1 MRPYLTLPTLFAT
14 LAPSEDSMDKQS
26 QGMNKKELFLFA
38 LYITGMVLV
47 NTVGS
52 KIINLFGVR
61 VSVGIFFMPVLFLVT
76 DIVGEVKG
84 HEHAS
89 LFVHYSI
96 IMLVILFVTTALF
109 VQVAPHPSW
118 ELQQAYRQIFGMSMR
133 MSLASLV
140 SFSISQTVDV
150 NIFLL
155 FKKLSK
161 GKKLWLRNNLS
172 TITSQFIDTVIFMFI
187 AFYQTTPKFT
197 VAFVFSLIIPY
208 WLFKVVFALLDT
220 PFCYLGVKW
229 LSKEEN

>member
-1 MRPYLTLPTLFAT
+1 M
-14 LAPSEDSMDKQS
+14 DSQTSAMD
-26 QGMNKKELFLFA
+26 KKELLLFA

-52 KIINLFGVR
+52 KIISLFGVR

-76 DIVGEVKG
+76 DIIGEVKG
-84 HEHAS
+84 HDHAS
-89 LFVHYSI
+89 LFVRYSI
-96 IMLVILFVTTALF
+96 IMLVVLFASTALF
-109 VQVAPHPSW
+109 VQIQPHPSW
-118 ELQQAYRQIFGMSMR
+118 ELQDEYRQIFGMSMR
-133 MSLASLV
+133 MSLASLI

-155 FKKLSK
+155 FKKLNK
-161 GKKLWLRNNLS
+161 GKMLWLRNNLS

-208 WLFKVVFALLDT
+208 WLFKVLFALLDT

-229 LSKEEN
+229 LSKEK

>member
-1 MRPYLTLPTLFAT
+1 
-14 LAPSEDSMDKQS
+14 MDKQS

-61 VSVGIFFMPVLFLVT
+61 ISVGIFFMPVLFLVT

-150 NIFLL
+150 NIFLF
-155 FKKLSK
+155 FKKLSN

>member
-1 MRPYLTLPTLFAT
+1 MDRLTT
-14 LAPSEDSMDKQS
+14 
-26 QGMNKKELFLFA
+26 GMNKKELFLFA

-61 VSVGIFFMPVLFLVT
+61 VSVGIFFMPVLFLIT
-76 DIVGEVKG
+76 DIIGEVKG

-96 IMLVILFVTTALF
+96 IMLIILFVSTALF
-109 VQVAPHPSW
+109 VQVPPHPSW
-118 ELQQAYRQIFGMSMR
+118 ELQQEYRQIFGMSMR
-133 MSLASLV
+133 MSLASLI

-161 GKKLWLRNNLS
+161 GKRLWLRNNLS

-197 VAFVFSLIIPY
+197 AAFVFSLIIPY

-220 PFCYLGVKW
+220 PFCYLGVKL
-229 LSKEEN
+229 LSKED